1 MLFAGYAPR
10 TITSN
15 FPLHHLH
22 VPTISLAGGTCGPE
36 FKKEGAGEISESQS
50 FSEQPQASQL
60 SFFNDL
66 SLTYAGNRSWQP
78 LGEGINGH
86 KNFRKRV
93 FTFFAT
99 NASFFCVIANSLI
112 QLGRYNISC
121 KSAFLVQEKHSFC
134 PKMQFFAQRFPKNAL
149 IAKNLNIAT
158 K

>member
-22 VPTISLAGGTCGPE
+22 VPTISLPGGTCGPE
-36 FKKEGAGEISESQS
+36 FKEEGAGEISVSQS
-50 FSEQPQASQL
+50 FSEQPQASHL
-60 SFFNDL
+60 SFFNHL

-112 QLGRYNISC
+112 QLSIIHHVKVHFLSKKNT
-121 KSAFLVQEKHSFC
+121 AFD
-134 PKMQFFAQRFPKNAL
+134 PKCNFSPKDFQ
-149 IAKNLNIAT
+149 KMR
-158 K
+158 